1 MLHSQKQSGPAK
13 IKRPIP
19 NLNLAID
26 KAIVRKI
33 ASLSDQIRTIEFQP
47 DKADRVKYLKSEIF
61 NLEDQLSDVR
71 RLAL

>member
-1 MLHSQKQSGPAK
+1 MLHSQIQSSPAK
-13 IKRPIP
+13 IKRPIS
-19 NLNLAID
+19 NLSLAID

-33 ASLSDQIRTIEFQP
+33 ASLSDQIGTIEFQS
-47 DKADRVKYLKSEIF
+47 DKADRVKFLKSEIL